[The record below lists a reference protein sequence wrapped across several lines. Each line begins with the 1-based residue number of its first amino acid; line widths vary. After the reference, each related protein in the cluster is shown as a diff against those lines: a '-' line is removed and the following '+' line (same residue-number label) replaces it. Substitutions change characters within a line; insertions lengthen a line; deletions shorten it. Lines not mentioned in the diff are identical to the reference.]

1 MSSVLSGS
9 APKIFALV
17 GLTLTFLGIA
27 LLKPLGFSPETPI
40 FMSLGTVFLIISVLL
55 HFEISQKSSF
65 QEKAFATILCASL
78 LLVAMAVI
86 IYTVVK
92 VDYYWIEASQGGY
105 AYYRSNDLA
114 SMFLDPRAVAP
125 KAGVTPNA
133 NPHYKIHLIVNHVY
147 SDYAVL
153 FCEVGI
159 ALFFL
164 SVYIK
169 LKFL

>member
-1 MSSVLSGS
+1 
-9 APKIFALV
+9 
-17 GLTLTFLGIA
+17 
-27 LLKPLGFSPETPI
+27 
-40 FMSLGTVFLIISVLL
+40 
-55 HFEISQKSSF
+55 
-65 QEKAFATILCASL
+65 
-78 LLVAMAVI
+78 MAII

-105 AYYRSNDLA
+105 AYYRFNDFA

-125 KAGVTPNA
+125 PAGVTPNA
-133 NPHYKIHLIVNHVY
+133 NPHYEIHLIVNHVY